1 MAQGQAATCMELG
14 SGGVAAHVFAPRH
27 FAGILA
33 EMRPG
38 DMVMLT
44 NLRPSQPGDIAFR
57 LVRAGAVL
65 AVGFPMIDPLHFKAR
80 MKVVPSSRLVGMD
93 NAASGDATTN
103 DRDGLGLMLHDCRHG
118 RAAALAHHHDAT
130 ALAVLVLASTP
141 IDASEPMIFWPDVA
155 AKPPAIDFNDP
166 AQTGRRE
173 VRRQSASQLVQQDE
187 RGLRVQPEIAAQLTT
202 ANALGGVDEQAES
215 HEQRPN
221 RQLSARERGPA
232 GRRELPLAGL
242 AFEQPATSIS
252 IDDRAAAMGTDRGA
266 VGVGPPHP
274 AEHPVCCV
282 FRQIAK
288 IDQRQRPCRRGH
300 EKMLRHGSRPGKGS

>member
-1 MAQGQAATCMELG
+1 MAQGQAATGMELG

-44 NLRPSQPGDIAFR
+44 NLRASQPGDIAFG
-57 LVRAGAVL
+57 LVRAGAIF

-80 MKVVPSSRLVGMD
+80 MKIVPSSRLVGMD

-103 DRDGLGLMLHDCRHG
+103 DRDGLGLMFHDCRHG
-118 RAAALAHHHDAT
+118 RAAPLAHHHDAT
-130 ALAVLVLASTP
+130 ALAALVLASTP

-155 AKPPAIDFNDP
+155 AKPPAIDLNDP

-173 VRRQSASQLVQQDE
+173 VRRQSASQLMQQDE
-187 RGLRVQPEIAAQLTT
+187 RGLRMQPEIAAQLKT
-202 ANALGGVDEQAES
+202 ADALGGVDEQAES

-221 RQLSARERGPA
+221 RQLSARERGSA
-232 GRRELPLAGL
+232 GRGELPVAGL
-242 AFEQPATSIS
+242 AFEQPATPRS
-252 IDDRAAAMGTDRGA
+252 IDGRAAAMGTDRGA
-266 VGVGPPHP
+266 VGVGPPHT
-274 AEHPVCCV
+274 AEHPVRCV
-282 FRQIAK
+282 F
-288 IDQRQRPCRRGH
+288 
-300 EKMLRHGSRPGKGS
+300 